1 MTRFHKIVFILA
13 PFLLALEI
21 GVVAEET
28 TASED
33 PAVLPFEYN
42 LLPGWNLVS
51 LPLVPLDASGRSLF
65 PDLISAFSFGGG
77 YFAVSELS
85 PCKAYWVNLAEG
97 GSYTVEGSANVSSC
111 SETMNSGWHLFGASR
126 GITSVAEIV
135 QDPPGILTSVFGFA
149 NGYYQAE
156 TVNEGVG
163 YWVNLS
169 ADGMIFL
176 GANAPPVANAAPV
189 AVDQS
194 LAMDQNTTLEI
205 LLEGYDP
212 DGDLLTF
219 SLVQEAVHGTSV
231 LSDNTVFY
239 TPSEGFSGNDN
250 LIFSVSDGEL
260 TSLAGTVFI
269 TVNPTN
275 AAPVAVDQ
283 SLAMDQNTT
292 LEILLEG
299 YDPDGDLLT
308 FSLVQEAVHGTS
320 VLSDN
325 TVFYT
330 PSEGFSGNDNLIF
343 SVSDGELTSLTGTV
357 FITVNPINEVSDFN
371 APQTLA
377 EILVASRSVEW
388 TSYQK
393 TYSNLSRLSL
403 GIYGT
408 QDLLIIDD
416 RNQTAGATLTVNQN
430 MTASNTHSN
439 DDLLKATFK
448 LIELGIETYLIISS
462 KHSNYAI
469 DFETIAGVKTLL
481 LRDYRSY
488 FVDKSS
494 AGFITFEISR
504 ADMATY
510 IRASERYSYDET
522 AGGYIADSSW
532 EPMNVAIEGSS
543 AILTSETGTAFTMFA
558 AYEPVLDQNIPFDF
572 NPTLLGR
579 VDNAELQPSWDGS
592 DRLAANLKD
601 LRDSYQDQIE
611 TMGLDSETTIAAN
624 AMLENIESTLRA
636 EGASLRYPA
645 TFYKTVREN
654 MLIRKVEV
662 ADGYNTLIGMNTIP
676 YVYFTNE
683 TDSNGI
689 HHPFMVIATYGVNE
703 GMTHLWDIP
712 RPPGDGL
719 SGNYEDQSVTRN
731 VTLGGNLVKIPLKD
745 YGIIDELEENLMV
758 HDLASDFIQNPEFN
772 YLNYASLS
780 ATGIALDGV
789 MVYPTLNNTLGIA
802 AGAGEISNIGIHS
815 GRGLEPHYHA
825 DAHSATNSGFNLYNE
840 SDYEGFSHPPIISL
854 GFDGIAGYGKYRD
867 GDINSEGVNE
877 VLDGWGGHRHGVFG
891 YHYHSETANVNE
903 RGVSYTAHILPPKGA
918 WRGRINDIPN
928 FWDGSKPAYGGRPDE
943 FHGVDTPPQP

>member
-260 TSLAGTVFI
+260 TSL
-269 TVNPTN
+269 
-275 AAPVAVDQ
+275 
-283 SLAMDQNTT
+283 
-292 LEILLEG
+292 
-299 YDPDGDLLT
+299 
-308 FSLVQEAVHGTS
+308 
-320 VLSDN
+320 
-325 TVFYT
+325 
-330 PSEGFSGNDNLIF
+330 
-343 SVSDGELTSLTGTV
+343 TGTV

-448 LIELGIETYLIISS
+448 LIELGIDTYLIISS

-579 VDNAELQPSWDGS
+579 FDNAELQPSWDGS

>member
-28 TASED
+28 TASQD

-260 TSLAGTVFI
+260 TSL
-269 TVNPTN
+269 
-275 AAPVAVDQ
+275 
-283 SLAMDQNTT
+283 
-292 LEILLEG
+292 
-299 YDPDGDLLT
+299 
-308 FSLVQEAVHGTS
+308 
-320 VLSDN
+320 
-325 TVFYT
+325 
-330 PSEGFSGNDNLIF
+330 
-343 SVSDGELTSLTGTV
+343 TGTV

-448 LIELGIETYLIISS
+448 LIELGIDTYLIISS

-731 VTLGGNLVKIPLKD
+731 VILGGNLVKIPLKD

>member
-260 TSLAGTVFI
+260 TSL
-269 TVNPTN
+269 
-275 AAPVAVDQ
+275 
-283 SLAMDQNTT
+283 
-292 LEILLEG
+292 
-299 YDPDGDLLT
+299 
-308 FSLVQEAVHGTS
+308 
-320 VLSDN
+320 
-325 TVFYT
+325 
-330 PSEGFSGNDNLIF
+330 
-343 SVSDGELTSLTGTV
+343 TGTV

-416 RNQTAGATLTVNQN
+416 RNQTTGATLTVNQN

-448 LIELGIETYLIISS
+448 LIELGIDTYLIISS

-494 AGFITFEISR
+494 AGFITFKISR

-601 LRDSYQDQIE
+601 LRDSYKDQIE

-731 VTLGGNLVKIPLKD
+731 VILGGNLVKIPLKD

>member
-1 MTRFHKIVFILA
+1 MQMTRFHKIVFILA

-28 TASED
+28 TASQD

-260 TSLAGTVFI
+260 TSL
-269 TVNPTN
+269 
-275 AAPVAVDQ
+275 
-283 SLAMDQNTT
+283 
-292 LEILLEG
+292 
-299 YDPDGDLLT
+299 
-308 FSLVQEAVHGTS
+308 
-320 VLSDN
+320 
-325 TVFYT
+325 
-330 PSEGFSGNDNLIF
+330 
-343 SVSDGELTSLTGTV
+343 TGTV

-448 LIELGIETYLIISS
+448 LIELGIDTYLIISS

-943 FHGVDTPPQP
+943 FHGVDNPPQP

>member
-260 TSLAGTVFI
+260 TSL
-269 TVNPTN
+269 
-275 AAPVAVDQ
+275 
-283 SLAMDQNTT
+283 
-292 LEILLEG
+292 
-299 YDPDGDLLT
+299 
-308 FSLVQEAVHGTS
+308 
-320 VLSDN
+320 
-325 TVFYT
+325 
-330 PSEGFSGNDNLIF
+330 
-343 SVSDGELTSLTGTV
+343 TGTV

-448 LIELGIETYLIISS
+448 LIELGIDTYLIISS

-731 VTLGGNLVKIPLKD
+731 VILGGNLVKIPLKD

>member
-260 TSLAGTVFI
+260 TSL
-269 TVNPTN
+269 
-275 AAPVAVDQ
+275 
-283 SLAMDQNTT
+283 
-292 LEILLEG
+292 
-299 YDPDGDLLT
+299 
-308 FSLVQEAVHGTS
+308 
-320 VLSDN
+320 
-325 TVFYT
+325 
-330 PSEGFSGNDNLIF
+330 
-343 SVSDGELTSLTGTV
+343 TGTV

-416 RNQTAGATLTVNQN
+416 RNQTTGATLTVNQN

-448 LIELGIETYLIISS
+448 LIELGIDTYLIISS

-601 LRDSYQDQIE
+601 LRDSYKDQIE

-731 VTLGGNLVKIPLKD
+731 VILGGNLVKIPLKD

>member
-1 MTRFHKIVFILA
+1 MQMTRFHKIVFILA

-176 GANAPPVANAAPV
+176 GANAPPVA
-189 AVDQS
+189 
-194 LAMDQNTTLEI
+194 
-205 LLEGYDP
+205 
-212 DGDLLTF
+212 
-219 SLVQEAVHGTSV
+219 
-231 LSDNTVFY
+231 
-239 TPSEGFSGNDN
+239 
-250 LIFSVSDGEL
+250 
-260 TSLAGTVFI
+260 
-269 TVNPTN
+269 N

-731 VTLGGNLVKIPLKD
+731 VILGGNLVKIPLKD

>member
-28 TASED
+28 TASQD

-260 TSLAGTVFI
+260 TSL
-269 TVNPTN
+269 
-275 AAPVAVDQ
+275 
-283 SLAMDQNTT
+283 
-292 LEILLEG
+292 
-299 YDPDGDLLT
+299 
-308 FSLVQEAVHGTS
+308 
-320 VLSDN
+320 
-325 TVFYT
+325 
-330 PSEGFSGNDNLIF
+330 
-343 SVSDGELTSLTGTV
+343 TGTV

-448 LIELGIETYLIISS
+448 LIELGIDTYLIISS

>member
-176 GANAPPVANAAPV
+176 GANAPPVA
-189 AVDQS
+189 
-194 LAMDQNTTLEI
+194 
-205 LLEGYDP
+205 
-212 DGDLLTF
+212 
-219 SLVQEAVHGTSV
+219 
-231 LSDNTVFY
+231 
-239 TPSEGFSGNDN
+239 
-250 LIFSVSDGEL
+250 
-260 TSLAGTVFI
+260 
-269 TVNPTN
+269 N